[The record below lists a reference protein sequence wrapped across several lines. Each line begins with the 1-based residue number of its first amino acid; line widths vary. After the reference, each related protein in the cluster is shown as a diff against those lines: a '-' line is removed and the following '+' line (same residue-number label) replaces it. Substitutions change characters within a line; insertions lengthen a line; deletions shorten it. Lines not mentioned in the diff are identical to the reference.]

1 MGGHTRLT
9 NKLKEKILEFLYKF
23 KKIFL
28 ICININTTG
37 RQGAHHC
44 ILSSTPQA
52 ASSHRVLSC
61 HQLVIPLVRN
71 DSFAAAGEWRPRHRQ
86 TFPALILE
94 SNLSVRTRDLIHKIF
109 SDKCHFTKHLPLH
122 LFAAVQV
129 VQPVLQKSE
138 RKSAVSFFSTTNFN
152 WLEITAGSVY
162 FLLRLFLPVVNWAF
176 VFCDR
181 RRPSCRGIAGIW
193 TPICRWIIAAEKC
206 TAFALSPMLRSGI
219 FSSGKAIQGSGGRFW
234 DMGGRWAVTY
244 LGSSGWIEKAK
255 TATTDVL
262 DFSWCILSFLFCTR
276 PVSGSHPTLLPF
288 LREALMKKK
297 R

>member
-1 MGGHTRLT
+1 MIHLLLLVSGGHVTDRHFPLWFWNQIYLYGPGTLFTKSPLT
-9 NKLKEKILEFLYKF
+9 
-23 KKIFL
+23 
-28 ICININTTG
+28 
-37 RQGAHHC
+37 
-44 ILSSTPQA
+44 
-52 ASSHRVLSC
+52 
-61 HQLVIPLVRN
+61 
-71 DSFAAAGEWRPRHRQ
+71 
-86 TFPALILE
+86 
-94 SNLSVRTRDLIHKIF
+94 SV
-109 SDKCHFTKHLPLH
+109 TKHLPLH
-122 LFAAVQV
+122 LFSAVQV

-234 DMGGRWAVTY
+234 DMGGRWADIFRE
-244 LGSSGWIEKAK
+244 LG
-255 TATTDVL
+255 L
-262 DFSWCILSFLFCTR
+262 DWKGKNSNNWRFRFFLVHSFFSFLHSTCLWLSTSKFWCD
-276 PVSGSHPTLLPF
+276 
-288 LREALMKKK
+288 
-297 R
+297 

>member
-1 MGGHTRLT
+1 MIHLLLLVSGDHVTDRHFPLWFWNQIYLYGPGTLFTKSPLT
-9 NKLKEKILEFLYKF
+9 
-23 KKIFL
+23 
-28 ICININTTG
+28 
-37 RQGAHHC
+37 
-44 ILSSTPQA
+44 
-52 ASSHRVLSC
+52 
-61 HQLVIPLVRN
+61 
-71 DSFAAAGEWRPRHRQ
+71 
-86 TFPALILE
+86 
-94 SNLSVRTRDLIHKIF
+94 SV
-109 SDKCHFTKHLPLH
+109 TKHLPLH
-122 LFAAVQV
+122 LFSAVQV

-276 PVSGSHPTLLPF
+276 PVSGSQLLNSDVIKCLF
-288 LREALMKKK
+288 KVLAD
-297 R
+297 

>member
-1 MGGHTRLT
+1 MIHLLLLVSGDHVTDRHFPLWFWNQIYLYGPGTLFTKSPLT
-9 NKLKEKILEFLYKF
+9 
-23 KKIFL
+23 
-28 ICININTTG
+28 
-37 RQGAHHC
+37 
-44 ILSSTPQA
+44 
-52 ASSHRVLSC
+52 
-61 HQLVIPLVRN
+61 
-71 DSFAAAGEWRPRHRQ
+71 
-86 TFPALILE
+86 
-94 SNLSVRTRDLIHKIF
+94 SV
-109 SDKCHFTKHLPLH
+109 TKHLPLH
-122 LFAAVQV
+122 LFSAVQV

-162 FLLRLFLPVVNWAF
+162 FLLRLFLLS

-276 PVSGSHPTLLPF
+276 PVSGSQLLNSDVIKCLF
-288 LREALMKKK
+288 KVLAD
-297 R
+297 